1 MAGTITAAESRQG
14 SVKQIVFSWLSDAS
28 GDGTAT
34 ATTYSYS
41 GDLLKVVIVPG
52 TSGETPDD
60 LYDVTLSDDN
70 DLDLLAGQGVD
81 CPNAANLVVTG
92 GMLPVTN
99 SVISLTIAGGG
110 NADTGKVYI
119 WLR

>member
-1 MAGTITAAESRQG
+1 MAGTITAVESRVG

-41 GDLLKVVIVPG
+41 GDLIKVVCVPG
-52 TSGETPDD
+52 ATTPSD

-70 DLDLLAGQGVD
+70 SLDLLAGQGAD
-81 CPNAANLVVTG
+81 CPNGSNLVITG
-92 GMLPVTN
+92 GFLPVTQ
-99 SVISLTIAGGG
+99 SVISLTIANGG
-110 NADTGKVYI
+110 NAKIGTVYVYI
-119 WLR
+119 R

>member
-1 MAGTITAAESRQG
+1 MAGTITAAESRQA
-14 SVKQIVFSWLSDAS
+14 SVKQIVFSWLADSS

-41 GDLLKVVIVPG
+41 GELIKVICEPG
-52 TSGETPDD
+52 ATTPDD

-70 DLDLLAGQGVD
+70 DLDLLAGQGAD
-81 CPNAANLVVTG
+81 CPDAANLVITG

-110 NADTGKVYI
+110 NVATGKVYI
-119 WLR
+119 YLR

>member
-1 MAGTITAAESRQG
+1 MAGTITAVESRQG
-14 SVKQIVFSWLSDAS
+14 SVKQVVFSWLSDAS

-41 GDLLKVVIVPG
+41 GELMKVVCVPSA
-52 TSGETPDD
+52 TTPDD

-81 CPNAANLVVTG
+81 CPNGANLVITG
-92 GMLPVTN
+92 GMLPITN

-110 NADTGKVYI
+110 NAKIGTVYI